1 MFFESRLVFFS
12 PFGWTLIPSK
22 SLHKSGNR
30 KSIKKH
36 VSFGTK
42 IDHRV
47 SKKFHISLIQ
57 KHFKIKTKISLSN
70 HPARTDFSD
79 KRQVPQKTANL
90 LTKNPFWQ
98 PQIITIR
105 FGLNRHH
112 CCIGQHTY
120 QPLLF
125 LIFAEI
131 SSFLTNIT
139 DFLFNR
145 YSNFILVKL
154 QDFNYLI
161 IESHLVLM
169 HDIFLR

>member
-1 MFFESRLVFFS
+1 MNFNSFQITSQI
-12 PFGWTLIPSK
+12 GK
-22 SLHKSGNR
+22 SQ
-30 KSIKKH
+30 IYKKH

-47 SKKFHISLIQ
+47 SKKFHLSLIQ

-79 KRQVPQKTANL
+79 QRQVSEKTANL
-90 LTKNPFWQ
+90 LTKNPLWQ

-105 FGLNRHH
+105 FGLKRRH

-120 QPLLF
+120 QPMLF

-131 SSFLTNIT
+131 SSFSTNTT

-154 QDFNYLI
+154 
-161 IESHLVLM
+161 
-169 HDIFLR
+169 